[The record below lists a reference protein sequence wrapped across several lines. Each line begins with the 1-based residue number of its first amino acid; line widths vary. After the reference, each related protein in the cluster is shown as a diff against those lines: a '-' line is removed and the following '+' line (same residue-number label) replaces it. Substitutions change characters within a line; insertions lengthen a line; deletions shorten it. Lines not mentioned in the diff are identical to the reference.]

1 MGDLKLKRLT
11 VRNWMKLK
19 ENVIDFPESGLV
31 LVVGV
36 NSASRGALASVGSG
50 KTAVG
55 EAIVRTLL
63 GVRGRFTDY
72 KECSTDERGD
82 TYVKLEADLRG
93 QPLIIESGYKT
104 KEFPDSPGEALRY
117 TYGDKVG
124 IQRSTL
130 DETRAEIDAMLGIN
144 SDLAE
149 WTVFIDGKKLDFS
162 DSKRISQEDLVN
174 LLMSALAQPPWTQY
188 FDRSKK
194 VFNQFTQAAST
205 EQSKHAAAL
214 TKLQDAEEDLDSAK
228 HDLEGERNVYTES
241 LAKQDELKLQLHE
254 TIQLQRKE
262 IEEAVARQESIKQR
276 LKQIE
281 DQRAE
286 KQHQL
291 EIERNALNDKI
302 QDQQDARGPLLEARG
317 TLRSAWSEAS
327 GKLSELESTPANCS
341 TCGKPWDTKPTP
353 EEIAAQKKKVEAAKK
368 KYDGSGTKI
377 NALDESIRELRAKL
391 QEVNKNI
398 QTAGSAGPTK
408 ALSDEYEGEAETVK
422 LANDTIHDCE
432 VQLAS
437 MSNLNDS
444 AVKAAEAVVKERERQ
459 VTVAKSGIEEAAK
472 ALSEVQATLGVVS
485 YWNKAFSPTGIPNMV
500 LAEAIPALNEVAKAV
515 SVRMTG
521 GTIQISFSTA
531 RELVTGKSKAKLV
544 IKVNNTLGSKKL
556 KGSSKGE
563 GGLTNIV
570 IAETLAEVGNIASR
584 IGFRW
589 YDEVLPN
596 QDPVVAKSVYTH
608 MREFAQRTGTLV
620 FLVEHDPVAENFADH
635 ILVVEKRLTDSAISW
650 KR

>member
-1 MGDLKLKRLT
+1 MADLKLKRLT
-11 VRNWMKLK
+11 VRNWMKLRD
-19 ENVIDFPESGLV
+19 NVIDFPESGLV

-36 NSASRGALASVGSG
+36 NSASGGALASVGSG

-55 EAIVRTLL
+55 EAIVRTLM
-63 GVRGRFTDY
+63 GVTGRFTEY
-72 KECSTDERGD
+72 KECSTDEKGD

-93 QPLIIESGYKT
+93 QPLVIESGYKT

-117 TYGDKVG
+117 SYGDKVNVS
-124 IQRSTL
+124 RSTL
-130 DETRAEIDAMLGIN
+130 AETRAEIDAMLGVS

-188 FDRSKK
+188 FERSKK
-194 VFNQFTQAAST
+194 VFNQFTQSVAT
-205 EQSKHAAAL
+205 EQAKHAAAL
-214 TKLQDAEEDLDSAK
+214 TKLQEAEEDLASAQQ
-228 HDLEGERNVYTES
+228 DLEAERNVYNEA
-241 LAKQDELKLQLHE
+241 LAKQDELKQQLHE
-254 TIQLQRKE
+254 TIQLQRTA
-262 IEEAVARQESIKQR
+262 IEEAVARQKSVKQR

-291 EIERNALNDKI
+291 EIARNEINDKI
-302 QDQQDARGPLLEARG
+302 QAQQDTRGDLLEARG
-317 TLRSAWSEAS
+317 TLRSTWTDAQS
-327 GKLSELESTPANCS
+327 KLDELESTPANCS
-341 TCGKPWDTKPTP
+341 VCGKPWDTKPAP
-353 EEIAAQKKKVEAAKK
+353 EEIAAQKKKVDAAKK
-368 KYDGSGTKI
+368 KYEGSGTKI
-377 NALDESIRELRAKL
+377 NAVDAAIRDLRTQL
-391 QEVNKNI
+391 QEVNRNI
-398 QTAGSAGPTK
+398 QTAGSEFPTK
-408 ALSDEYEGEAETVK
+408 ALSDEWEGDAETIRE
-422 LANDTIHDCE
+422 ANDTIKDAE
-432 VQLAS
+432 IQIAS
-437 MSNLNDS
+437 MQNFNDA
-444 AVKAAEAVVKERERQ
+444 AVKAAEAVVKERERS
-459 VTVAKSGIEEAAK
+459 VTNAKTTIEQAAVTL
-472 ALSEVQATLGVVS
+472 AEVQATLGVVS

-515 SVRMTG
+515 SMRMTG
-521 GTIQISFSTA
+521 GTIQISFATA
-531 RELVTGKSKAKLV
+531 KELATGRSKAKLI

-635 ILVVEKRLTDSAISW
+635 ILVVEKRLTDSVVSW

>member
-214 TKLQDAEEDLDSAK
+214 TKLQDAEEDLASAK
-228 HDLEGERNVYTES
+228 QDLEGERNVYTEA

-254 TIQLQRKE
+254 TIQLQRK
-262 IEEAVARQESIKQR
+262 
-276 LKQIE
+276 
-281 DQRAE
+281 
-286 KQHQL
+286 
-291 EIERNALNDKI
+291 
-302 QDQQDARGPLLEARG
+302 
-317 TLRSAWSEAS
+317 
-327 GKLSELESTPANCS
+327 
-341 TCGKPWDTKPTP
+341 
-353 EEIAAQKKKVEAAKK
+353 
-368 KYDGSGTKI
+368 
-377 NALDESIRELRAKL
+377 
-391 QEVNKNI
+391 
-398 QTAGSAGPTK
+398 
-408 ALSDEYEGEAETVK
+408 
-422 LANDTIHDCE
+422 
-432 VQLAS
+432 
-437 MSNLNDS
+437 
-444 AVKAAEAVVKERERQ
+444 
-459 VTVAKSGIEEAAK
+459 
-472 ALSEVQATLGVVS
+472 
-485 YWNKAFSPTGIPNMV
+485 
-500 LAEAIPALNEVAKAV
+500 
-515 SVRMTG
+515 
-521 GTIQISFSTA
+521 
-531 RELVTGKSKAKLV
+531 
-544 IKVNNTLGSKKL
+544 
-556 KGSSKGE
+556 
-563 GGLTNIV
+563 
-570 IAETLAEVGNIASR
+570 
-584 IGFRW
+584 
-589 YDEVLPN
+589 
-596 QDPVVAKSVYTH
+596 
-608 MREFAQRTGTLV
+608 
-620 FLVEHDPVAENFADH
+620 
-635 ILVVEKRLTDSAISW
+635 
-650 KR
+650 